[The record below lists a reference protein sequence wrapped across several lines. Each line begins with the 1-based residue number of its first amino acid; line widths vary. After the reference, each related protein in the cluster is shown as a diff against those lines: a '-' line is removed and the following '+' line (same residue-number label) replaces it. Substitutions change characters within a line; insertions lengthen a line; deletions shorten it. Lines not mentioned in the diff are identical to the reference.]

1 MRHRE
6 VKRLRLKRGDL
17 VSRMFG
23 WRESF
28 NSPSANLQKLDTS
41 PILMASIRTV
51 APRHWGDVIPIRKTA
66 RPNIRERDNVLALF
80 EKLKQAV
87 WWQAT
92 NPLLHVKNRLTA

>member
-23 WRESF
+23 WRKSF

-51 APRHWGDVIPIRKTA
+51 APRHLGVRN
-66 RPNIRERDNVLALF
+66 PN
-80 EKLKQAV
+80 
-87 WWQAT
+87 
-92 NPLLHVKNRLTA
+92 